1 MGFEAS
7 DFTYDGEVN
16 VIDVISLV
24 QFLINGE
31 FDNSLSQAAKV
42 ILSFCIMMRGGGSLI
57 ESDTQDKWFQFEIN
71 SKSINIIF

>member
-1 MGFEAS
+1 MADLILEGVDPDIQNCGFEAS

-31 FDNSLSQAAKV
+31 FDNSLS
-42 ILSFCIMMRGGGSLI
+42 SGSEGNI
-57 ESDTQDKWFQFEIN
+57 ELLHNDEEEQGPN
-71 SKSINIIF
+71 